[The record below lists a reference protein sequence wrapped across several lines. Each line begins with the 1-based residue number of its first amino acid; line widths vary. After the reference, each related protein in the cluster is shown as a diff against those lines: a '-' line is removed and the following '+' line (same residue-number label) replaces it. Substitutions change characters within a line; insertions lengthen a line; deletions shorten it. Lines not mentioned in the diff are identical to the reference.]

1 MPMVKAMAANQRLT
15 AEVRFIEPPM
25 HALTVQNIPV
35 GDEWL
40 Y

>member
-1 MPMVKAMAANQRLT
+1 MVKAMAANQRLT
-15 AEVRFIEPPM
+15 AEVRFIEPM